1 MKSTNFLNA
10 LILVLVLL
18 VFPLLYTGCG
28 TSPEQVVANFIE
40 RVKADDTEGA
50 KKLATME
57 FGKKLTTAKAFF
69 DLIGFNPADVG
80 TDSFKVDNLSSEI
93 NGDTAKVTRK
103 DKGFFSFVLKKESG
117 QWKIDNI
124 ESNLKLPAIGDKIR
138 EKFEQRREN
147 K

>member
-1 MKSTNFLNA
+1 MKTYNFLNT

-18 VFPLLYTGCG
+18 VFPLLFTGCG

-50 KKLATME
+50 KKLVTLD
-57 FGKKLTTAKAFF
+57 FSKKMTTAKAFF
-69 DLIGFNPADVG
+69 DLVGFNPADVAA
-80 TDSFKVDNLSSEI
+80 DSYKVENLTSEI

-103 DKGFFSFVLKKESG
+103 DKSLFSFVLKKESG
-117 QWKIDNI
+117 QWKINDI
-124 ESNLKLPAIGDKIR
+124 ESNLKLPAIGEKIR
-138 EKFEQRREN
+138 EQFGQKRDI